1 MKRVALVLSML
12 CAFAKADVIVL
23 NSSQEFR
30 ELVAESTV
38 PVMVQFSAAWCGPCQ
53 QLLGVLKKVAK
64 SYNDSQVMIA
74 YVDADI
80 HADLQKYLMGG
91 YPTVRTF
98 STGKVAG
105 ASFVGSKSESYLRSF
120 IDGVVKGGRGVA
132 DQEFGEY
139 CEVE

>member
-23 NSSQEFR
+23 DSSQEFR
-30 ELVAESTV
+30 ELIAESTV
-38 PVMVQFSAAWCGPCQ
+38 PVVVQFSAAWCGPCQ

-64 SYNDSQVMIA
+64 TYNESQVKIA

-80 HADLQKYLMGG
+80 NADLRKYLMGG

-105 ASFVGSKSESYLRSF
+105 ASFVGTKSESYLRSF
-120 IDGVVKGGRGVA
+120 IDGVIQGSRVNA
-132 DQEFGEY
+132 DEEFGEY